1 MQTKLKAF
9 ASLIYI
15 FSSFTVHL
23 LANRGGHAMR
33 RQSKDALRQC
43 IFLLLSESLN
53 YFEHRGMQC
62 LIIENVLPVNNCCKS
77 RSSSNL
83 TSIAV
88 YRFRNGQLSQI
99 HTHYHVPFST
109 STC

>member
-1 MQTKLKAF
+1 
-9 ASLIYI
+9 
-15 FSSFTVHL
+15 
-23 LANRGGHAMR
+23 MR